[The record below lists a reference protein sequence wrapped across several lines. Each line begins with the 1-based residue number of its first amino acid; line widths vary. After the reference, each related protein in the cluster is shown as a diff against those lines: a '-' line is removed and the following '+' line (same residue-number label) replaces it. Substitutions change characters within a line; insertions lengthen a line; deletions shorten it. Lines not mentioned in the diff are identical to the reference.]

1 MILNNDL
8 RIKIVEMVVSAG
20 EGHIPSSF
28 SIVDV
33 LEVLYRR
40 VLNISPSSVNSPE
53 RDFFVLSKGH
63 GAAALFAVLHKFGFL
78 DDGQIAGYGKS
89 GGILGGHPDSTQVPG
104 VEASTGSLGH
114 GFPFSVGVALGQ
126 RIRRSKSRVYAL
138 LGDGEC
144 QEGTIWEAAH
154 VGANQRLGNLCA
166 IVDWNRSGAQLT
178 PIDDLPAKWAA
189 FGWDVVEIDG
199 HDGNEI
205 EEALAR
211 TKGRPMHG
219 SPLMIVAH
227 TVKGKGVTFLEGH
240 GPWHHKVPDPSEL
253 SEILGALR

>member
-1 MILNNDL
+1 MKLNSDL

-28 SIVDV
+28 SIVDI
-33 LEVLYRR
+33 LEFLYRQ
-40 VLNISPSSVNSPE
+40 VLNISPSTVNSPD

-63 GAAALFAVLHKFGFL
+63 GAAALFAVLHKFDFL

-89 GGILGGHPDSTQVPG
+89 GGILGGHPDSTRVPG

-126 RIRRSKSRVYAL
+126 KIRQQKGRVYAL

-154 VGANQRLGNLCA
+154 VGVNQRLGNLCA

-199 HDGNEI
+199 HDQNEI
-205 EEALAR
+205 EQALMPTR
-211 TKGRPMHG
+211 ERPRQG
-219 SPLMIVAH
+219 NPLAIIAH
-227 TVKGKGVTFLEGH
+227 TVKGKGASFLEGH
-240 GPWHHKVPDPSEL
+240 GLWHHKVPNPSEL